1 MSEVPQTPVP
11 NDGLAVAAV
20 SRPRAD
26 GLGIAALVISVLAI
40 ISSIIGLGLFLG
52 PIAAALG
59 FVSNRRQ
66 GGNLARAAVVLGVIA
81 FVGSAAW
88 VMYAAWSM
96 GW

>member
-1 MSEVPQTPVP
+1 MSEVPQPLVP
-11 NDGLAVAAV
+11 NDGRAVAAM

-26 GLGIAALVISVLAI
+26 RLGIAALVIGVLAI
-40 ISSIIGLGLFLG
+40 VSSIIGLGVFLG

-66 GGNLARAAVVLGVIA
+66 SGNLARAAMVLGVLA

-88 VMYAAWSM
+88 VVYSAWSM